1 MFKEVSLKLTSR
13 VSHCVCGRLVT
24 CPCLDLNVLGGWRH
38 AEDVFHTFGQIE
50 LAWSVDVG
58 VVLHRVSH
66 SIEGLGF
73 RVGEF
78 TASLYCNGLK
88 PAELSV

>member
-1 MFKEVSLKLTSR
+1 MAGWLF
-13 VSHCVCGRLVT
+13 T

-50 LAWSVDVG
+50 LAWSINVG

-66 SIEGLGF
+66 SIGALGF
-73 RVGEF
+73 GVAGEGGVYGV
-78 TASLYCNGLK
+78 LVL
-88 PAELSV
+88 

>member
-1 MFKEVSLKLTSR
+1 M
-13 VSHCVCGRLVT
+13 SHTVCGWLVT

-38 AEDVFHTFGQIE
+38 AEDIFHTFWQIE

-66 SIEGLGF
+66 SGRERGGGLVYG
-73 RVGEF
+73 V
-78 TASLYCNGLK
+78 LVL
-88 PAELSV
+88 